1 MRMRRHPWAT
11 ACRVSLWP
19 LCDAFD
25 KCRGPLLNAYPIY
38 LLYLPLIFY
47 GA

>member
-1 MRMRRHPWAT
+1 MRLRRPLAS
-11 ACRVSLWP
+11 RLSDLWP

-25 KCRGPLLNAYPIY
+25 KCRGRYSMHTY
-38 LLYLPLIFY
+38 LLSIYCISPSFY